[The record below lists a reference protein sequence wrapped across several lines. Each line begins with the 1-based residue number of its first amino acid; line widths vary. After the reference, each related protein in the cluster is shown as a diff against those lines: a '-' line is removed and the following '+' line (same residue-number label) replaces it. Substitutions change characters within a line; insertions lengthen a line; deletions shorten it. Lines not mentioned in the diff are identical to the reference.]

1 MTSEKK
7 HIIPPPP
14 DGPYT
19 SDTFTSIWSQ
29 HFARGLD
36 TMNCD
41 SFEGISFYK
50 KGRLPVYNNVGAT
63 NTKGIHYCV
72 NPSTMPIANDNR
84 AYLIYD
90 VPDFGFRR
98 EQIPNGLRLISIPQ
112 YEGYICDLAN
122 EGSAEG
128 YLTTNLSSRSRSKL
142 RNYGNKLK
150 KKYSVEYQM
159 IWGDVPEKEYDD
171 LFEKFHD
178 LLVRRFDEK
187 QIVNNNL
194 DPKEWSFFKDVT
206 LPMMRNKEAGLFVGS
221 VQGNPIAITLL
232 NFSKDHA
239 YDVIRVFDIDFSEY
253 RIGSLSIVEQIDWCI
268 KNNFKVLD
276 FSKGHFD
283 YKERWCNRSYMLN
296 YHIWYNPKS
305 LMSRGIAQLLATK
318 FKLKYWAR
326 TQGIHKSLHK
336 IRYKLGHKP
345 K

>member
-1 MTSEKK
+1 MISEKK
-7 HIIPPPP
+7 HIIPPPF

-29 HFARGLD
+29 HFATGLETINVD
-36 TMNCD
+36 C
-41 SFEGISFYK
+41 FEGISFYK
-50 KGRLPVYNNVGAT
+50 KGKLAIYNNVGAT
-63 NTKGIHYCV
+63 NTKGIHY
-72 NPSTMPIANDNR
+72 STNHSSMTIVNDNKV
-84 AYLIYD
+84 YLIYD
-90 VPDFGFRR
+90 VPDFGFHDK
-98 EQIPNGLRLISIPQ
+98 QIPNGLRLITVPQ
-112 YEGYICDLAN
+112 YEGYICDLTN
-122 EGSAEG
+122 EKSAEG
-128 YLTTNLSSRSRSKL
+128 YLTTQLSSRSRSKL

-159 IWGDVPEKEYDD
+159 IWGDIPEKQYNA
-171 LFEKFHD
+171 LFEKFHE
-178 LLVRRFDEK
+178 LLIRRFDEK
-187 QIVNNNL
+187 QVVNNNL
-194 DPKEWSFFKDVT
+194 DPKEWSFYKDVT
-206 LPMMRNKEAGLFVGS
+206 LPMMRNKEAGLFVAS

-239 YDVIRVFDIDFSEY
+239 YDVIRVFDIDFSQY

-268 KNNFKVLD
+268 KNSFKILD
-276 FSKGHFD
+276 FSKGQFD

-305 LMSRGIAQLLATK
+305 LMSRGIAILLATK

-326 TQGIHKSLHK
+326 RQGIHKSLHK